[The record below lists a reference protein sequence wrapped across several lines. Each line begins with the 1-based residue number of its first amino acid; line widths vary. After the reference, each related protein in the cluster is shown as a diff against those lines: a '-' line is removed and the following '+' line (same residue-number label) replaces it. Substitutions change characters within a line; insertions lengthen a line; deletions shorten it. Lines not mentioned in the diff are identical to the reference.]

1 MGKLN
6 FVKFVNDVQA
16 VLTKHSPEILTG
28 IGIAGM
34 ITTTV
39 LAVKATPKALQ
50 LIEEKKKEQDVE
62 KLTPVETVKTTWKCY
77 IPAAV
82 TGVTGVGCLIGAS
95 SVNARRMTA
104 LTTAYKLSETALT
117 EYKDK
122 VIETVGE
129 KKEKTIREKVAEK
142 QVMDNPVKTSEVVMT
157 GNGDTRFYDPMS
169 GRHFTSN
176 LDKVKKAENNL
187 NNEMLH
193 SITGYSSLNEFYD
206 EIGLPHMDI
215 GDQFGWNAE
224 NLIKIDVHAIVDD
237 DGNPTIVLDYVNRP
251 DYNYYK

>member
-1 MGKLN
+1 MDKLN
-6 FVKFVNDVQA
+6 FTKFVSDVQA
-16 VLTKHSPEILTG
+16 TLTKHSPEILTG

-34 ITTTV
+34 ITTTI

-50 LIEEKKKEQDVE
+50 NIEDVKKEQKVE
-62 KLTPVETVKTTWKCY
+62 KLTPVETVKATWKCY

-82 TGVTGVGCLIGAS
+82 TGVVSTGCLIGAS

-122 VIETVGE
+122 VIETIGE
-129 KKEKTIREKVAEK
+129 KKEKTVREKVAEK
-142 QVMDNPVKTSEVVMT
+142 KVKDNPITRSDVVFT

-176 LDKVKKAENNL
+176 LDKVKKAENEL
-187 NNEMLH
+187 NNTMLH
-193 SITGYSSLNEFYD
+193 TITGHASLNDLYD
-206 EIGLPHMDI
+206 ELDLPHTNI
-215 GDQFGWNAE
+215 GDEFGWNAE
-224 NLIKIDVHAIVDD
+224 NLIKLDVHAVVDD
-237 DGNPTIVLDYVNRP
+237 DGKPTIVLDYVNRP
-251 DYNYYK
+251 DYEYDR